1 MKLLVLLALSGTAY
15 ASGDGHGSPSDL
27 IPSFFNVF
35 LLGGFLVWKLKGVFK
50 KHFAT
55 KSESISE
62 IMERASVKAKE
73 AEMMMQ
79 MQQKKIDGMTE
90 EISKINSDVAVDVER
105 FKNDYSKDV
114 QDRITKLKNDAAQ
127 KIESEKKELADELNE
142 TLVDSVISKAKE
154 ALSKDNNL
162 NEQATSKI
170 LEGLK

>member
-1 MKLLVLLALSGTAY
+1 MKVLVLLALSGSVY
-15 ASGDGHGSPSDL
+15 ASGDGHGSPADL
-27 IPSFFNVF
+27 IPAFFNVF

-50 KHFAT
+50 KHFET

-62 IMERASVKAKE
+62 IMESASVKAKE

-79 MQQKKIDGMTE
+79 MQKKKIDGMVE
-90 EISKINSDVAVDVER
+90 EISKINSDVAVDIER

-114 QDRITKLKNDAAQ
+114 QDRIIKLQNDAAQ
-127 KIESEKKELADELNE
+127 KIESEKKELANELNE
-142 TLVDSVISKAKE
+142 TLVDSVILKAKE
-154 ALSKDNNL
+154 ILKKDKSL

>member
-1 MKLLVLLALSGTAY
+1 MKVLVLLALSSTVFA
-15 ASGDGHGSPSDL
+15 AGDGHGSPSDL
-27 IPSFFNVF
+27 ISSFFNVF

-50 KHFAT
+50 KHFT
-55 KSESISE
+55 EKSESVSE

-79 MQQKKIDGMTE
+79 MQQKKIDGMTQ

-105 FKNDYSKDV
+105 FKNDYSKEV

-127 KIESEKKELADELNE
+127 KIESEKKELANELNE
-142 TLVDSVISKAKE
+142 TLIDSVISKAKV
-154 ALSKDNNL
+154 ALNKDKKL

-170 LEGLK
+170 LEGLR

>member
-1 MKLLVLLALSGTAY
+1 MKVLVLLALSGTAY
-15 ASGDGHGSPSDL
+15 ASGDSHGSPTDL

-50 KHFAT
+50 NHFET
-55 KSESISE
+55 KSKSISE
-62 IMERASVKAKE
+62 VMERANVKAKE
-73 AEMMMQ
+73 AEMMMA

-90 EISKINSDVAVDVER
+90 EISKINSDVTTDIEK

-114 QDRITKLKNDAAQ
+114 QDRIKKLKNDAAQ

-142 TLVDSVISKAKE
+142 TLVDSVIAKAKE
-154 ALSKDNNL
+154 VLKNDKSL
-162 NEQATSKI
+162 NEKATSKI

>member
-1 MKLLVLLALSGTAY
+1 MKVLVLLALSGSVY
-15 ASGDGHGSPSDL
+15 ASGDSHGGPSDL
-27 IPSFFNVF
+27 IPAYFNVF

-50 KHFAT
+50 KHFAE

-90 EISKINSDVAVDVER
+90 EISRINSDVAVDVER
-105 FKNDYSKDV
+105 FRNDYSKDV

-127 KIESEKKELADELNE
+127 KIESEKKELANELNE
-142 TLVDSVISKAKE
+142 TLVDSVIAKAKE
-154 ALSKDNNL
+154 VLKNDKNL